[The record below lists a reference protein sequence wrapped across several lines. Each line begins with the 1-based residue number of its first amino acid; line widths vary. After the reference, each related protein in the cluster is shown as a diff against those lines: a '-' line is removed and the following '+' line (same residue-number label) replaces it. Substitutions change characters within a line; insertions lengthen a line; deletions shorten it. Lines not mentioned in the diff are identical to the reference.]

1 MRTLLFSLA
10 LLIDLLIA
18 LPAFAAEPLQKH
30 GIVLM
35 QTESDVQSRVPSV
48 DAMANYIR
56 AVEQAA
62 NDHLSTLPQGQ
73 PMSGYIVIAVRGQ
86 QLRSWLSLVPQL
98 PDDGAA
104 ALKAAI
110 DRVMPFRA
118 KDGPV
123 VFAISVGIWGGPP
136 PQASAPNPPE
146 FRAATKAA
154 GRPLEI
160 GELVERIWND

>member
-1 MRTLLFSLA
+1 MRTLLFSLS
-10 LLIDLLIA
+10 LLIS
-18 LPAFAAEPLQKH
+18 LPSLAADPLQKH

-48 DAMANYIR
+48 DAMATYIR
-56 AVEQAA
+56 AVERAA
-62 NDHLSTLPQGQ
+62 NDHLSTQPQGQ
-73 PMSGYIVIAVRGQ
+73 PMSGYIVLAVRGQ
-86 QLRSWLSLVPQL
+86 QVRSWLSLVPQL
-98 PDDGAA
+98 PADGAA

-146 FRAATKAA
+146 FKAATKAA